1 VNDLAYF
8 SVLEEPWIP
17 VIDLNGKR
25 KELGILDTLAQAHQ
39 IKEVADTIPS
49 YEYGVFRFLCT
60 FLMDV
65 YRPKDWETLQD
76 LYELKSF
83 DMEEIQNYIEQC
95 KKEGVSFDL
104 FDKKRP
110 FLQTAYNEEYDK
122 NLGSVAA
129 LNISM
134 PSGNNHI
141 HFEHRKEQEQSMTYA
156 EAARGLCALNLFC
169 AAAAQG
175 YPSTINGAPPIYFVY
190 DGSNLFE
197 SLIYSM
203 IAVKEGGE
211 TSYDSPPVFW
221 RNQSEVIP
229 KQTEASTS
237 ILYGMLYPC
246 RRVLLYPEEDGTVKK
261 MYLCQGKN
269 YVAYDSW
276 RDPHVSYLFSD
287 KGRNSLKP
295 TIEKEPWRNIV
306 TILSDSH
313 ENRTAPIFVHRIL
326 RKELVDEVSVI
337 AYSIVTN
344 KASYLDMQ
352 KSHLKMPRSIAV
364 NETKRDR
371 VQDII
376 QAVEEMSDALGKS
389 INGCFLVTQQ
399 KKSNKLIHRSVSEI
413 QSKFLQRCRD
423 YILQDV
429 FHELATIPEK
439 EATAYTDKYLEKL
452 GKYCRLSFQRAANEL
467 FSSIREL
474 KEQQKMRSWLNFQI
488 SKARGEE
495 KKK

>member
-1 VNDLAYF
+1 
-8 SVLEEPWIP
+8 
-17 VIDLNGKR
+17 
-25 KELGILDTLAQAHQ
+25 
-39 IKEVADTIPS
+39 
-49 YEYGVFRFLCT
+49 
-60 FLMDV
+60 M
-65 YRPKDWETLQD
+65 
-76 LYELKSF
+76 
-83 DMEEIQNYIEQC
+83 
-95 KKEGVSFDL
+95 
-104 FDKKRP
+104 
-110 FLQTAYNEEYDK
+110 
-122 NLGSVAA
+122 
-129 LNISM
+129 
-134 PSGNNHI
+134 
-141 HFEHRKEQEQSMTYA
+141 
-156 EAARGLCALNLFC
+156 
-169 AAAAQG
+169 
-175 YPSTINGAPPIYFVY
+175 Y